1 MTNSNTN
8 GTVRTQDTSILDTPS
23 GGRIGRR
30 SFFGSVSRREG
41 NKSTHEAVLAP
52 VVNGKKDG
60 GRGRGNSATS
70 KDGSQ
75 YDGTGSKE
83 NRRSFFSAN
92 GVSLGRGR
100 ASVKE
105 EEDGREWV
113 TQSDLSTVS
122 SAGAGG
128 GSGVGR
134 RSSSSHQRPTTAKSS
149 GAGTGTGTASSV
161 GSRVGSV
168 RKRLSLLKLGKKTS
182 KASVLVDSVTEEE

>member
-41 NKSTHEAVLAP
+41 NKSIHEAVLAP

-70 KDGSQ
+70 KDGSHH
-75 YDGTGSKE
+75 DGAGSKE

-92 GVSLGRGR
+92 GVGLGRGR

-105 EEDGREWV
+105 EEDGREWG
-113 TQSDLSTVS
+113 TQSDISAVS
-122 SAGAGG
+122 SGGAGG
-128 GSGVGR
+128 GVGR

-149 GAGTGTGTASSV
+149 GAGTSTGAASSV

-182 KASVLVDSVTEEE
+182 KASVLVDSVAEE